1 MKIFAS
7 NEGRDR
13 DIFLVMAGPRKLKKP
28 KQPGKNAVFGPD
40 RKEARRQAVEPDV
53 KSTDAFGTGPVA
65 NPKCALP
72 ESVRIVV
79 IDDHPLFRHGL
90 IQLLN
95 SDDGF
100 AVCGEAS
107 SAGEGMD
114 VIRKVT
120 PHLVIADLGLRGTNG
135 IELTKMIVAEFPRIP
150 VLILS
155 MHDESLYAVR
165 SLRAGARG
173 YVTKQEALGS
183 VLEAVRGVMDGQTY
197 LSPRMASQVISK
209 VVVNRVAPDE
219 EITDRLSDRE
229 LEVLEMIGGGKEI
242 KAIARVLNL
251 SPKTVETH
259 RTHIKEKLNLENA
272 RQVARFAVQW
282 VAERGV

>member
-1 MKIFAS
+1 
-7 NEGRDR
+7 
-13 DIFLVMAGPRKLKKP
+13 MAGSSKLKQPKAPTSAKKP
-28 KQPGKNAVFGPD
+28 TSGPD
-40 RKEARRQAVEPDV
+40 TKEARRQAMEPDV
-53 KSTDAFGTGPVA
+53 KSTAGLTGGPVA

-79 IDDHPLFRHGL
+79 VDDHPLFRHGL
-90 IQLLN
+90 VQLLN

-107 SAGEGMD
+107 SAGEAMD
-114 VIRKVT
+114 VIRKVK
-120 PHLVIADLGLRGTNG
+120 PHLVIADLGLKGTNG

-165 SLRAGARG
+165 ALRAGARG

-183 VLEAVRGVMDGQTY
+183 VLEAVREVMDGRTY
-197 LSPRMASQVISK
+197 LSPKMASQVISK

-229 LEVLEMIGGGKEI
+229 LEVLEMIGAGKEVKGI
-242 KAIARVLNL
+242 AKALNL

-259 RTHIKEKLNLENA
+259 RTHIKEKLNLQNA
-272 RQVARFAVQW
+272 RQVARFATQW
-282 VAERGV
+282 VAEREVV